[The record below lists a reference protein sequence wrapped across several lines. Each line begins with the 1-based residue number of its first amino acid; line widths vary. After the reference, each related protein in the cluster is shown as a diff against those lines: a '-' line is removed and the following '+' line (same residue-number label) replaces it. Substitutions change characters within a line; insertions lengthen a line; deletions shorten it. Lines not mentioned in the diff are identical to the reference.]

1 MSFFLSGLPVAP
13 PLLSSVKLI
22 RCCNR
27 LLVSRPS
34 SRSPRGWS
42 RIRSGLPRTLRRWRQ
57 SASRL
62 PRILRG
68 ASKGARGFIQLR
80 ILRSRPLPRKILLH
94 AVQLDAL
101 PDSLVH
107 VMMQRLPHRIQ
118 QRFTSV
124 LLELEPR
131 PCSVFHVERLDAVV
145 QPPGGS
151 HNRPPTLLQP
161 HHLIHPATLI
171 PPP

>member
-34 SRSPRGWS
+34 PRSPRGFS
-42 RIRSGLPRTLRRWRQ
+42 RTRSGLPRTLWRWRQ
-57 SASRL
+57 STSRL

-68 ASKGARGFIQLR
+68 ASKGARSFVQLR

-101 PDSLVH
+101 PDPLVH

-118 QRFTSV
+118 QRFTGV
-124 LLELEPR
+124 LLELEPGPR
-131 PCSVFHVERLDAVV
+131 AVFHVERLDAVV

-151 HNRPPTLLQP
+151 HDRHGTILQAV
-161 HHLIHPATLI
+161 HL
-171 PPP
+171 